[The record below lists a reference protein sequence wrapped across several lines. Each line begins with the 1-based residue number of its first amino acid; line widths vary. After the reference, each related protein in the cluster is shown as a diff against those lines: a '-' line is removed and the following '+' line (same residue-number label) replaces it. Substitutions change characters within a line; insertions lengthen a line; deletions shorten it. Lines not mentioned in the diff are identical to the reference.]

1 MTETSR
7 DVPEGDAAPR
17 VTFDVGSDAVGVVRL
32 TRPAK
37 LNALDATTFEGL
49 HAACAAVSGA
59 IADGTVR
66 AVLLIGEGRAFSAGL
81 DVTMFGAQL
90 DEVPSD
96 AWIDS
101 LQRAFTGFED
111 LPVPTVAAV
120 HGVAIGAGC
129 QLALAAHLRV
139 AAPETTLGLLEARW
153 ALIPDLG
160 GTYRLP
166 RLIGLSRATDLAMTG
181 RTIDAATALAWGL
194 VDAVLD
200 GADFP
205 GQARAYTARL
215 AAGPTRA
222 IGGVPALMRRSLE
235 GERDGVLAAERTA
248 QVSCLRSED
257 FKEAVRAG
265 VTREEPVFRGR

>member
-1 MTETSR
+1 
-7 DVPEGDAAPR
+7 
-17 VTFDVGSDAVGVVRL
+17 
-32 TRPAK
+32 
-37 LNALDATTFEGL
+37 
-49 HAACAAVSGA
+49 
-59 IADGTVR
+59 
-66 AVLLIGEGRAFSAGL
+66 
-81 DVTMFGAQL
+81 
-90 DEVPSD
+90 
-96 AWIDS
+96 
-101 LQRAFTGFED
+101 
-111 LPVPTVAAV
+111 
-120 HGVAIGAGC
+120 
-129 QLALAAHLRV
+129 V

-166 RLIGLSRATDLAMTG
+166 RLIGLSRATDLALTG